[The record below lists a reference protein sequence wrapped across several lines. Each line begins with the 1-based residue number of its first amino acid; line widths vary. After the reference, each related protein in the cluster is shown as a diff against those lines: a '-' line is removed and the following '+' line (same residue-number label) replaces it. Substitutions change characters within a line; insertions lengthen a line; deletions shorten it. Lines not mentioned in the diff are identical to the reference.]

1 MKKFISKISVFSTPL
16 IVAFLIPVVFLFM
29 SGENYKSI
37 DNIVKSKND
46 YLIGY
51 AYNESN
57 YRYLKQKELEYRH
70 PQTIIALGSSR
81 VLQFRDK
88 MFTKPFYNAG
98 YTISSISDFIPF
110 IESNLENKKPEVLLI
125 TFDQWMFNENWDNL
139 EDYNM
144 SEKQW
149 NSSFNY
155 KASIGTIFNVW
166 SDIFSGK
173 YGFEV
178 LVGSTEQSRQNK
190 IGLNAIVNNKGF
202 RKDGSIFYGDQIH
215 KLLSNDSTANDF
227 GYSDTYSRIENGN
240 SRFEYG
246 ANVNE
251 KAIQALSDLLLF
263 CKKRNIYV
271 VAILPPFA
279 NSVNLKMNESG
290 NYVYMDSIYSK
301 SIEYFKKYQFELW
314 DMSNLTK
321 YNSSDDETIDGFH
334 GSEVAYLKM
343 LIYMIKNGSK
353 LKNFANVEKLKNDLN
368 NRQDKYS
375 VYPNK

>member
-1 MKKFISKISVFSTPL
+1 MKKFISKITVFSTPL
-16 IVAFLIPVVFLFM
+16 IVVFLIPVVFLFM
-29 SGENYKSI
+29 TGENYKSI
-37 DNIVKSKND
+37 DDTVKSKND

-51 AYNESN
+51 AYHESN
-57 YRYLKQKELEYRH
+57 YRYLKQIELEYRQ
-70 PQTIIALGSSR
+70 PQHIIALGSSR

-125 TFDQWMFNENWDNL
+125 ALDQWMFNENWDNL
-139 EDYNM
+139 EDYNI

-149 NSSFNY
+149 NSSFSF
-155 KASIGTIFNVW
+155 KASGRTILNVW
-166 SDIFSGK
+166 LDLFSSK
-173 YGFEV
+173 YGFEI
-178 LVGSTEQSRQNK
+178 LVGSTEQSKPKK

-202 RKDGSIFYGDQIH
+202 RKDGSIFYGTQIH

-227 GYSDTYSRIENGN
+227 RYWDTYSRIENGN
-240 SRFEYG
+240 RRFEYG
-246 ANVNE
+246 AKVND

-263 CKKRNIYV
+263 CKRRNIYV

-279 NSVNLKMNESG
+279 NNVNLKMNQSG

-301 SIEYFKKYQFELW
+301 SIELFKKHQFELW
-314 DMSNLTK
+314 DLSNLSK
-321 YNSSDDETIDGFH
+321 YDSNDDETIDGFH

-343 LIYMIKNGSK
+343 LIYMIENGSELKHVTNINK
-353 LKNFANVEKLKNDLN
+353 LKHDLN
-368 NRQDKYS
+368 DRQNNYS

>member
-1 MKKFISKISVFSTPL
+1 
-16 IVAFLIPVVFLFM
+16 M

-37 DNIVKSKND
+37 DDIVKSKND

-57 YRYLKQKELEYRH
+57 YRYLKQIELKSRQAQH
-70 PQTIIALGSSR
+70 IIALGSSR

-110 IESNLENKKPEVLLI
+110 IEFNLENKRPEVLIIAL
-125 TFDQWMFNENWDNL
+125 DQWMFNEKWDNL

-155 KASIGTIFNVW
+155 NASVGTIFNVW
-166 SDIFSGK
+166 SDLFSGK
-173 YGFEV
+173 YGLEI
-178 LVGSTEQSRQNK
+178 LTTSNTYHNKQLK
-190 IGLNAIVNNKGF
+190 IGLNAIVNNTGF

-215 KLLSNDSTANDF
+215 KLLSNDSTAIDF
-227 GYSDTYSRIENGN
+227 GYFDTYSRIENGN
-240 SRFEYG
+240 RRFEYG
-246 ANVNE
+246 AKVND
-251 KAIQALSDLLLF
+251 KALQILSDLLIY
-263 CKKRNIYV
+263 CKNKNIYV

-279 NSVNLKMNESG
+279 NAVNSKMKQSG

-301 SIEYFKKYQFELW
+301 SIELFRKQQFELW
-314 DMSNLTK
+314 DLSNLSK
-321 YNSSDDETIDGFH
+321 YNSNDDETIDGFH

-343 LIYMIKNGSK
+343 LIYMIENGSK
-353 LKNFANVEKLKNDLN
+353 LKRYANVEKLKNDLN
-368 NRQDKYS
+368 NRQNNYT

>member
-1 MKKFISKISVFSTPL
+1 MKKFISKITLFSTPL
-16 IVAFLIPVVFLFM
+16 IIVFLIPVVFLFM

-37 DNIVKSKND
+37 DDTVKSKNN

-57 YRYLKQKELEYRH
+57 YRYLKQIELEYRH
-70 PQTIIALGSSR
+70 PQHIIALGSSR

-110 IESNLENKKPEVLLI
+110 IESNLENKRPEVLLI
-125 TFDQWMFNENWDNL
+125 ALDQWMFNENWDNL

-144 SEKQW
+144 SDKQW

-227 GYSDTYSRIENGN
+227 GYLDTYSRIENGN
-240 SRFEYG
+240 RRFEFG
-246 ANVNE
+246 AKVND

-263 CKKRNIYV
+263 CKRRNIYV
-271 VAILPPFA
+271 VAFLPPFA
-279 NSVNLKMNESG
+279 NKVNLKMNQSK
-290 NYVYMDSIYSK
+290 NYFYMDSIYSK
-301 SIEYFKKYQFELW
+301 SIELFEKHQFELW
-314 DMSNLTK
+314 DLSNLSK
-321 YNSSDDETIDGFH
+321 YNSNDDEMIDGFH

-343 LIYMIKNGSK
+343 LIYMIENGSELKHVTNINK
-353 LKNFANVEKLKNDLN
+353 LKHDLN
-368 NRQDKYS
+368 DRQNNYS

>member
-1 MKKFISKISVFSTPL
+1 MKKFISKIAVFSTPL
-16 IVAFLIPVVFLFM
+16 MVVFLVPIIFLFM

-37 DNIVKSKND
+37 DETIKNQND

-57 YRYLKQKELEYRH
+57 YGYLKQVELKNMN
-70 PQTIIALGSSR
+70 PQNIIALGSSR
-81 VLQFRDK
+81 ILQFRDK

-110 IESNLENKKPEVLLI
+110 IESNLENKKPELLLI
-125 TFDQWMFNENWDNL
+125 ALDQWMFNENWDNL

-173 YGFEV
+173 YRFEI
-178 LVGSTEQSRQNK
+178 LFGSTDPIRQNK

-227 GYSDTYSRIENGN
+227 GYLDTYSRIENGN
-240 SRFEYG
+240 RRFEYG
-246 ANVNE
+246 AKVND
-251 KAIQALSDLLLF
+251 KAIQALSDILLF
-263 CKKRNIYV
+263 CKRKNIYV

-290 NYVYMDSIYSK
+290 NYIYMDSIYSK
-301 SIEYFKKYQFELW
+301 SIEIFKKHQFELW
-314 DMSNLTK
+314 DMSNLTE
-321 YNSSDDETIDGFH
+321 YNSNDNETIDGSH

-343 LIYMIKNGSK
+343 LIHMIENGSI
-353 LKNFANVEKLKNDLN
+353 LKHYTNVEKLKNDLN
-368 NRQDKYS
+368 TRENNYT
-375 VYPNK
+375 VYADR